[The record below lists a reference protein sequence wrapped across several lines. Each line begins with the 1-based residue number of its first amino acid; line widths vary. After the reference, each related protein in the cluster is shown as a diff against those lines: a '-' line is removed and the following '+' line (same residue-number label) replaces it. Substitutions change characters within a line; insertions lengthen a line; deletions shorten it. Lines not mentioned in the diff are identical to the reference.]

1 MVARALE
8 QFVDSIEVDGDLVKL
23 SRDDREVVGR
33 IERTDETS
41 ALAVVHALSSVLLQ
55 TDESQLALVSAPEV
69 TRAVETQLE
78 KFVAE
83 HASERAWGF
92 VDDAGDA
99 RLVIP
104 EYDLDERKRNVIVE
118 AGAARIALTTHP
130 GSVTVGRNQ
139 SLFTDLNQWLLKVLI
154 LNHAP
159 PEVWDRPR
167 LELRGPAD
175 LSRTDWVDVSQ
186 GKAYQFA
193 HTLKDM
199 GYLVWK
205 RGTFRLVEVEN
216 LLNSWLAV
224 ARSQRPFRTPVR
236 SLLGDDV
243 RRVFKSISSTQYAL
257 AGALAAE
264 AYGLRHVSESIEEVY
279 VFDAVDELVEE
290 AMLEVCEDARA
301 GFYLIRPTDRAAV
314 ERAVQKPAD
323 HTVVDLV
330 QVALDASRRR
340 ARGQEQAEFVV
351 SKIVSWFE

>member
-8 QFVDSIEVDGDLVKL
+8 QFVDSIEVDGELVKL

-205 RGTFRLVEVEN
+205 RGVFRLVEVER
-216 LLNSWLAV
+216 LLDSWLAV
-224 ARSQRPFRTPVR
+224 ARSQRPYRTPVR
-236 SLLGDDV
+236 SLMGDDV
-243 RRVFKSISSTQYAL
+243 RRVFESNSTQYAF

-264 AYGLRHVSESIEEVY
+264 TYGLRHVSESIEEVY
-279 VFDAVDELVEE
+279 VFDAIDELMEE
-290 AMLEVCEDARA
+290 AMLEVCEDTRA
-301 GFYLIRPTDRAAV
+301 TFYLIRPTDRAAV
-314 ERAVQKPAD
+314 ERAVQLREN
-323 HTVVDLV
+323 HRVVDLI
-330 QVALDASRRR
+330 QVALDSSRRR
-340 ARGQEQAEFVV
+340 ARGPEQADFVV
-351 SKIVSWFE
+351 SEIVRWFE